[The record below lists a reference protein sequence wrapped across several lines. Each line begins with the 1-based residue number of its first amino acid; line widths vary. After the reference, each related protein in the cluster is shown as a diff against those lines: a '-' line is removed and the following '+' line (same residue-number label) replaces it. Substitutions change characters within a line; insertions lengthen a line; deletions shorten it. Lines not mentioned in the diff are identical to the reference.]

1 VTYHELQF
9 GKVAFAVP
17 RQSCLAVRL
26 VKGKIFMKL
35 DFRQRL
41 LTTTLLVGASMIAS
55 PAFAQ
60 DTQTTKPQCPPGAPP
75 ADANCTT
82 QDTATSNQPETTT
95 PVEGQTTV
103 PSTNANGGNVQSAG
117 DIIITGTRIPQPNLT
132 SASPVTV
139 LSSQEVKLQGTTR
152 TEDLINSLPQAFAAQ
167 GSNVSNGSTGTASL
181 NLRGLGSKRT
191 MVLVNGRR
199 LQPGD
204 PRSPTSDVNFIP
216 AALIK
221 RVDVLTGGASSVYGA
236 DAVAGVVNFIMDTNF
251 RGLRVDAQA
260 SGFWHSQHGNDV
272 VLDANARRG
281 FRPPTGDSFNGGA
294 QDIAVAFGAGFDDN
308 RGSITA
314 YATYRKQD
322 AVLEAT
328 RDFSFC
334 SITAQAAGGVNCGGS
349 GTSAN
354 GTFFTNIGTL
364 QIGNTNQFVAGSTPF
379 NFAPYNYFQRPD
391 ERYTFGTFAEYE
403 ISPGAKPYLEAMFMD
418 DHSDAQIAPSGD
430 FGNTSTLNCDN
441 PLLSAQQKT
450 GVTTTTVGGVVIPV
464 GICSAAI
471 YNPADATVTNGKFD
485 SFFGNLVGQTP
496 NFGPDPD
503 LVVDADGNVI
513 SNGPLQA
520 PLLGFSAPTTF
531 SGPTGNYTKAIAY
544 TLRRNIEGGG
554 RDDDLEHTSWR
565 IVAGMKGDL
574 LPGLSYDT
582 YYQFGTTRLSQIYHN
597 DFSVTRLGR
606 ALDVVNSVDSDGD
619 GVVDS
624 VPVCRSV
631 LDGTDTNCVPYN
643 IFSAGGVTQGALDY
657 LQTPGFSHGNV
668 NQTIAHADITVEGGE
683 YGIQTPWSDRGV
695 GLNFGGDYIKNSLK
709 FDTDVEFT
717 TGDLAGQGGPTI
729 GVTGKYDVREA
740 FAEIQIPIVSHSF
753 FEELTLGAGYRYSD
767 YKVANHHFNTDTYK
781 LSLEFAPIHDI
792 RARGSYNRAVRAP
805 NIVELFSAQ
814 SVGLAG
820 TTDPCAGDLSNTD
833 PTDDPTA
840 SLEACRLTG
849 VADAQY
855 GTIAGNPAGQYNSFL
870 GGNPNLAPET
880 ADSYTAGV
888 VLQPRWVPGLALTVD
903 YFDIKVKKVI
913 GTIGYNTIMTQ
924 CLATG
929 DPFFCSRIHRAPGNG
944 NLWLPVSD
952 LATGGYIVDL
962 NDNVGGLRTKGIDVN
977 GSYSHRLGGMGTL
990 SLSMV
995 GTYLMDLTTSP
1006 LAGISYDCKGF
1017 YGLQC
1022 GTPNP
1027 KWRHKARIGFTMP
1040 NGLGLS
1046 LQWRHFSSVKDDTL
1060 SSDLDLCP
1068 TNAAGTQCDP
1078 TSGVIARPFDRKL
1091 NSRDYFDLALSARIA
1106 DRYNLR
1112 LGVNNILDKDPPLA
1126 TNTAAG
1132 AYGART
1138 SPPFGNGNTFPQVY
1152 DSLGRYLFAGV
1163 TIDF

>member
-82 QDTATSNQPETTT
+82 QDTSTSNQPETTT

-216 AALIK
+216 ASLIK

-260 SGFWHSQHGNDV
+260 STFWHNN
-272 VLDANARRG
+272 NASDKILVPNAVRG
-281 FRPPTGDSFNGGA
+281 FRPPHGNVVDGGA
-294 QDIAVAFGAGFDDN
+294 QDISVAFGAGFDDN

-322 AVLEAT
+322 PVLESA
-328 RDFSFC
+328 RDYSFC
-334 SITAQAAGGVNCGGS
+334 SVTARATRQSGTPARDFNCGGS
-349 GTSAN
+349 GTSDT
-354 GTFFTNIGTL
+354 GSFLTNV
-364 QIGNTNQFVAGSTPF
+364 GNFHVVGNQFAPGTTAF

-391 ERYTFGTFAEYE
+391 ERYTFGAFAEYE
-403 ISPGAKPYLEAMFMD
+403 VSPGAKPYLEAMFMN

-430 FGNTSTLNCDN
+430 FFNTTTLNCDN
-441 PLLSAQQKT
+441 PLLSTQQFNTICVPANTFVDAQ
-450 GVTTTTVGGVVIPV
+450 GVTRAVAYVG
-464 GICSAAI
+464 
-471 YNPADATVTNGKFD
+471 
-485 SFFGNLVGQTP
+485 
-496 NFGPDPD
+496 
-503 LVVDADGNVI
+503 
-513 SNGPLQA
+513 
-520 PLLGFSAPTTF
+520 
-531 SGPTGNYTKAIAY
+531 
-544 TLRRNIEGGG
+544 RRNVEGGG

-565 IVAGMKGDL
+565 IVGGVKGDL
-574 LPGLSYDT
+574 LRGVSYDT

-597 DFSVTRLGR
+597 DFSVSRLTR
-606 ALDVVNSVDSDGD
+606 ALDVVANPAVGGIA
-619 GVVDS
+619 GVAAGT
-624 VPVCRSV
+624 PVCRAALPGTGPGGAP
-631 LDGTDTNCVPYN
+631 LDALCVPYN
-643 IFSAGGVTQGALDY
+643 IFQTGGVTQAALDY

-668 NQTIAHADITVEGGE
+668 DQTIAHADITLEGGE

-709 FDTDVEFT
+709 FDVDEAFE

-740 FAEIQIPIVSHSF
+740 FAEIQVPIISHSF
-753 FEELTLGAGYRYSD
+753 IEELTLGAGYRYSD

-781 LSLEFAPIHDI
+781 VSLEFAPIHDI
-792 RARGSYNRAVRAP
+792 RARASYNRAVRAP

-820 TTDPCAGDLSNTD
+820 TIDPCSGTTPSATL
-833 PTDDPTA
+833 A
-840 SLEACRLTG
+840 QCQLTG
-849 VADAQY
+849 VTAGQY
-855 GTIAGNPAGQYNSFL
+855 GGINGNPAGQYNSFL
-870 GGNPNLAPET
+870 GGNPALAPET
-880 ADSYTAGV
+880 ADSYTAGL
-888 VLQPRWVPGLALTVD
+888 VLQPRFVPGLALTVD

-924 CLATG
+924 CLSTG
-929 DPFFCSRIHRAPGNG
+929 DPFFCSRIHRATGNG
-944 NLWLPVSD
+944 SLWLPVTD
-952 LATGGYIVDL
+952 INNGGYITDL
-962 NDNVGGLRTKGIDVN
+962 NDNIGGLRTKGIDVN
-977 GSYSHRLGGMGTL
+977 GSYSRRLGGMGTL

-1060 SSDLDLCP
+1060 SSDPDLHVAP
-1068 TNAAGTQCDP
+1068 F
-1078 TSGVIARPFDRKL
+1078 ARPFDEKL
-1091 NSRDYFDLALSARIA
+1091 NAKNYFDLALSARLA

-1112 LGVNNILDKDPPLA
+1112 MGVNNLLDTDPPLS
-1126 TNTAAG
+1126 TSTADAPAG
-1132 AYGART
+1132 YGART

>member
-1 VTYHELQF
+1 
-9 GKVAFAVP
+9 
-17 RQSCLAVRL
+17 
-26 VKGKIFMKL
+26 MKL

-191 MVLVNGRR
+191 MILVNGRR

-322 AVLEAT
+322 SVLEAT

-354 GTFFTNIGTL
+354 GTFLTNVGTF
-364 QIGNTNQFVAGSTPF
+364 QVGGTGGNQFIPGSTAF

-391 ERYTFGTFAEYE
+391 ERYTFGAFAEYE

-430 FGNTSTLNCDN
+430 FGNTSTINCDN
-441 PLLSAQQKT
+441 PLLSAQQL
-450 GVTTTTVGGVVIPV
+450 
-464 GICSAAI
+464 GIACRQAVYVAT
-471 YNPADATVTNGKFD
+471 DATNFTGKYA
-485 SFFGNLVGQTP
+485 STFGNLVGATP
-496 NFGPDPD
+496 IFGPDPD
-503 LVVDADGNVI
+503 G
-513 SNGPLQA
+513 SGPLKR
-520 PLLGFSAPTTF
+520 PLLGFNSPTVFNDGMGGTYNQ
-531 SGPTGNYTKAIAY
+531 GIAY
-544 TLRRNIEGGG
+544 ILRRNIEGGG

-565 IVAGMKGDL
+565 VVGGVKGDL

-597 DFSVTRLGR
+597 DFSVSRLAR
-606 ALDVVNSVDSDGD
+606 SLDVVTDPDSGL
-619 GVVDS
+619 
-624 VPVCRSV
+624 PVCRSV
-631 LDGTDTNCVPYN
+631 VTGDDPNCVPYN
-643 IFSAGGVTQGALDY
+643 IFTAGGVDAAALNY

-729 GVTGKYDVREA
+729 GVSGKYDVREA
-740 FAEIQIPIVSHSF
+740 FAEIQIPIISHSF

-792 RARGSYNRAVRAP
+792 RARASYNRAVRAP

-820 TTDPCAGDLSNTD
+820 TSDPCAGAAPSATE
-833 PTDDPTA
+833 TQC
-840 SLEACRLTG
+840 ELTG
-849 VADAQY
+849 LSDAQY
-855 GTIAGNPAGQYNSFL
+855 GSVPANPAGQYNSFL
-870 GGNPNLAPET
+870 GGNPALAPET

-924 CLATG
+924 CITTG
-929 DPFFCSRIHRAPGNG
+929 DPFFCDRIHRATGNG

-962 NDNVGGLRTKGIDVN
+962 NDNVGLLRTKGIDVN

-1027 KWRHKARIGFTMP
+1027 KWRHKARVGFTMP

-1060 SSDLDLCP
+1060 SSDPDLAVAP
-1068 TNAAGTQCDP
+1068 I
-1078 TSGVIARPFDRKL
+1078 SRPFDEKL

-1126 TNTAAG
+1126 TNTASAAAG
-1132 AYGART
+1132 YGART

>member
-1 VTYHELQF
+1 
-9 GKVAFAVP
+9 
-17 RQSCLAVRL
+17 
-26 VKGKIFMKL
+26 
-35 DFRQRL
+35 
-41 LTTTLLVGASMIAS
+41 
-55 PAFAQ
+55 
-60 DTQTTKPQCPPGAPP
+60 
-75 ADANCTT
+75 
-82 QDTATSNQPETTT
+82 
-95 PVEGQTTV
+95 
-103 PSTNANGGNVQSAG
+103 
-117 DIIITGTRIPQPNLT
+117 
-132 SASPVTV
+132 
-139 LSSQEVKLQGTTR
+139 
-152 TEDLINSLPQAFAAQ
+152 
-167 GSNVSNGSTGTASL
+167 
-181 NLRGLGSKRT
+181 

-216 AALIK
+216 ASLIK

-260 SGFWHSQHGNDV
+260 STFWHNN
-272 VLDANARRG
+272 NASDKILVPNAVRG
-281 FRPPTGDSFNGGA
+281 FRPPHGNVVDGGA
-294 QDIAVAFGAGFDDN
+294 QDISVAFGAGFDDN

-322 AVLEAT
+322 PVLEAA
-328 RDFSFC
+328 RDYSFC
-334 SITAQAAGGVNCGGS
+334 SVTARATRQSGSPARDFNCGGS
-349 GTSAN
+349 GTSAT
-354 GTFFTNIGTL
+354 GSFLTNV
-364 QIGNTNQFVAGSTPF
+364 GNFQVQGNSLVAGSTPF

-391 ERYTFGTFAEYE
+391 ERYTLGAFAEYE

-430 FGNTSTLNCDN
+430 FFNTTTLNCDN
-441 PLLSAQQKT
+441 PLLSSQEA
-450 GVTTTTVGGVVIPV
+450 
-464 GICSAAI
+464 GIICRQAV
-471 YNPADATVTNGKFD
+471 YNPADATNFTGKYL
-485 SFFGNLVGQTP
+485 STFGNLVGATP
-496 NFGPDPD
+496 IFGPDPD
-503 LVVDADGNVI
+503 GT
-513 SNGPLQA
+513 GPLKA
-520 PLLGFSAPTTF
+520 PLLGFNSPTVFTD
-531 SGPTGNYTKAIAY
+531 PVTGANYNQGIAY
-544 TLRRNIEGGG
+544 IGRRNVEGGG

-565 IVAGMKGDL
+565 IVGGIKGDL
-574 LPGLSYDT
+574 LKGVSYDT

-606 ALDVVNSVDSDGD
+606 ALDVVDDPDSPGTAI
-619 GVVDS
+619 
-624 VPVCRSV
+624 CRSA
-631 LDGTDTNCVPYN
+631 LIARELGATAPGADAGCVPYN
-643 IFSAGGVTQGALDY
+643 ILATGGVTAAALNY

-709 FDTDVEFT
+709 FDTDTEFT

-729 GVTGKYDVREA
+729 GVSGKYDVREA
-740 FAEIQIPIVSHSF
+740 FAEIQVPIVSHSF

-781 LSLEFAPIHDI
+781 LSVEFAPIHDVRL
-792 RARGSYNRAVRAP
+792 RASYNRAVRAP

-820 TTDPCAGDLSNTD
+820 TIDPCSGATPS
-833 PTDDPTA
+833 A
-840 SLEACRLTG
+840 SLAQCQLTG
-849 VADAQY
+849 VSATQY
-855 GTIAGNPAGQYNSFL
+855 GTINGNPAGQYNSFL

-880 ADSYTAGV
+880 ADSYTVGA
-888 VLQPRWVPGLALTVD
+888 VLQPRFVPGLALTVD

-924 CLATG
+924 CLSTG
-929 DPFFCSRIHRAPGNG
+929 DPFFCSRIHRAAGNG
-944 NLWLPVSD
+944 SLWLPVNNI
-952 LATGGYIVDL
+952 ANGGFITDL

-977 GSYSHRLGGMGTL
+977 GSYSRRLGGMGTL
-990 SLSMV
+990 NLSMV
-995 GTYLMDLTTSP
+995 GTYLMDLTTTP

-1060 SSDLDLCP
+1060 SSDPDLHVEP
-1068 TNAAGTQCDP
+1068 L
-1078 TSGVIARPFDRKL
+1078 ARPFDEKL
-1091 NSRDYFDLALSARIA
+1091 NAKDYFDLALSARLA

-1112 LGVNNILDKDPPLA
+1112 MGVNNILDTDPPLS
-1126 TNTAAG
+1126 TNTADAAAG
-1132 AYGART
+1132 YGART